1 MSIAKAVVV
10 LCVLYCCNNFAVA
23 KDIDVSVNP
32 NTYSIGKSLQYYKD
46 TTGRFRAENIINDKN
61 IVWKKVDSEIPSYG
75 FDSSSFWF
83 LFSVSNSSSHSIER
97 IFTISYPLLDQ
108 IDFYAYSENQLIKQ
122 FRSGDNLIFNNR
134 PINSRF
140 FGFPLKIPPNKKIT
154 ILLNM
159 KTEGAA
165 QLPLDILEPSKFYEN
180 CQKGL
185 ILEIIFLG
193 AMLGV
198 AAYNL
203 MLFISIR
210 EGNYSTLYYIGYV
223 LSYSLM
229 HMTFRGIGYQWLWP
243 DFVGKNESLLFFF
256 ICGVMIFSLLFSI
269 DFLDLKKSRTWVYDA
284 LSLAL
289 VLAVAAL
296 FSSFLLSYSVK
307 IQLIVILVVI
317 SSVIM
322 FYAGI
327 IQWFK
332 GNQAAKIYS
341 IAWAVFWGGALLIGL
356 NKFGVIPRTF
366 ITEYATQIGT
376 TLVAF
381 LLSLAL
387 AQRINSTRRK
397 NFELQKIALEH
408 ETNAREANEKA
419 LSIQLQANDE
429 LEERVK
435 SRTKDLEKALNELSL
450 ANVEL
455 NNLRTIDSLTQINN
469 RTFFD
474 ETIYKE
480 WKRASRSDLSLSLM
494 MIDVDHFKPIN
505 DTYGHLAGDEVL
517 KQIAQIISL
526 TVKRPSDTLAR
537 YGGEE
542 FSIILPHTEFE
553 GAMILAERIRIVC
566 EQSQLV
572 AHNATLSVTISIGVS
587 AVQNF
592 DTSNFEI
599 ADLIDSADQAL
610 YQSKKNGRNQVTGH
624 ILGKES
630 DS

>member
-10 LCVLYCCNNFAVA
+10 LCVLFCCSNFAVA
-23 KDIDVSVNP
+23 KDIDVSVGVNH
-32 NTYSIGKSLQYYKD
+32 YSIGSQLQYYKD
-46 TTGRFRAENIINDKN
+46 ETGALRSEDIVVDNKIQWKQISNDVPN
-61 IVWKKVDSEIPSYG
+61 FG
-75 FDSSSFWF
+75 FDNSSFWF
-83 LFSVSNSSSHSIER
+83 VFSLANSSNVESKRVIA
-97 IFTISYPLLDQ
+97 IDYPLLDQ
-108 IDFYAYSENQLIKQ
+108 LDFYAYSENKLIKQ
-122 FRSGDNLIFNNR
+122 YKSGDNVPFNIR
-134 PINSRF
+134 PIKSRL
-140 FGFPLKIPPNKKIT
+140 FGFPIKIPPNQTIT

-165 QLPLDILEPSKFYEN
+165 QLPLDILEQSEFQDNYHKSV
-180 CQKGL
+180 
-185 ILEIIFLG
+185 ILEVIFVGAVLG
-193 AMLGV
+193 IAI
-198 AAYNL
+198 YNL
-203 MLFISIR
+203 MLYLSIR
-210 EGNYSTLYYIGYV
+210 GPNVSYLYYIGYV
-223 LSYSLM
+223 LSYCLL
-229 HMTFRGIGYQWLWP
+229 HLTFRGIGYQWVWP
-243 DFVGKNESLLFFF
+243 SYIGGNENIF
-256 ICGVMIFSLLFSI
+256 IICLCGTVIFSLLFSNE
-269 DFLDLKKSRTWVYDA
+269 FLDLKNERKWLYKITSSIFLVVLVA
-284 LSLAL
+284 LLTS
-289 VLAVAAL
+289 
-296 FSSFLLSYSVK
+296 FSFSYSFKV
-307 IQLIVILVVI
+307 QFLVVIVILASI
-317 SSVIM
+317 IM

-327 IQWFK
+327 TQWVK
-332 GNQAAKIYS
+332 GSRAAKIYS
-341 IAWAVFWGGALLIGL
+341 IAWVVFLVGALLIGL
-356 NKFGVIPRTF
+356 NKFGIIPRTF
-366 ITEYATQIGT
+366 LTEYATQIGT

-387 AQRINSTRRK
+387 AERINTAQKK
-397 NFELQKIALEH
+397 NLELQKAALD
-408 ETNAREANEKA
+408 
-419 LSIQLQANDE
+419 IQKKANDE
-429 LEERVK
+429 LEDRVQ
-435 SRTKDLEKALNELSL
+435 SRTQDLEKALNELSL

-474 ETIYKE
+474 ETMYKE

-553 GAMILAERIRIVC
+553 GAMVLAERVRTVC

-587 AVQNF
+587 SVKNF

-599 ADLIDSADQAL
+599 EHLIDSADKAL
-610 YQSKKNGRNQVTGH
+610 YQSKQNGRNQVTGN